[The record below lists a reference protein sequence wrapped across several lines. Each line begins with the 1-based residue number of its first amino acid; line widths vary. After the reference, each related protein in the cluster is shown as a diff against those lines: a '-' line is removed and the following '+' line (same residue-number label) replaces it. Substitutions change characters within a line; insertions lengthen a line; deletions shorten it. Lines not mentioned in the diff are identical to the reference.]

1 MSWRLRGAG
10 IADGAD
16 VFVWSSPSCF
26 VLRHHV
32 YLRPHQVMF
41 FSWHGSAPPPPLS
54 RRARPCLRAY
64 SASFAGA
71 RVSEQSAARV
81 MFARDGVFADGGE
94 VEYGADL
101 GGGVCRARAHWSSAA
116 VVGHVR

>member
-1 MSWRLRGAG
+1 
-10 IADGAD
+10 
-16 VFVWSSPSCF
+16 
-26 VLRHHV
+26 
-32 YLRPHQVMF
+32 MF

>member
-1 MSWRLRGAG
+1 
-10 IADGAD
+10 
-16 VFVWSSPSCF
+16 
-26 VLRHHV
+26 
-32 YLRPHQVMF
+32 MF

-94 VEYGADL
+94 VEGKSYLNAWIAWE
-101 GGGVCRARAHWSSAA
+101 VKFPPA
-116 VVGHVR
+116 VPA